1 MQMALLD
8 LYKTLQFDNCVGAE
22 IIHPF
27 IFQTESIVN
36 SEIKWVKDILGIGHN
51 VTNVT
56 RQTNPK
62 NRESKV

>member
-8 LYKTLQFDNCVGAE
+8 LYKTLQFDYCEGAE
-22 IIHPF
+22 MIYPF

-62 NRESKV
+62 SREPQV

>member
-1 MQMALLD
+1 MEMALLD
-8 LYKTLQFDNCVGAE
+8 LYKTLQFDNCEGAE
-22 IIHPF
+22 IACPF